1 MGRWRTWLVGTGAA
15 LVAAG
20 SGFLIWQ
27 HQQHVAEVA
36 VETQQAV
43 TGKQLF
49 ASMCVT
55 CHGPGGNGAG
65 GAPILNDGSVLQKY
79 STVTSLAAF
88 IQSNMPASDPGILTS
103 QQSTE
108 LALYIFHLNH
118 RLTGP

>member
-1 MGRWRTWLVGTGAA
+1 MGRRRTWLVGLGAA
-15 LVAAG
+15 LVTAG
-20 SGFLIWQ
+20 GGFLIWQ
-27 HQQHVAEVA
+27 HQQHEAEVS
-36 VETQQAV
+36 VETRQAV

-49 ASMCVT
+49 AAMCVT

-79 STVTSLAAF
+79 STVKSLAAF